1 VEDNEKVNIL
11 LVDDQPAKLLSYS
24 AILGQLGENLIEA
37 NSGREALEHLLR
49 TDIAVVLV
57 DVCMPDLDGFE
68 LAAMIRQHPRCQ
80 RTAIIFVSGIHMT
93 DLDRLKGYEA
103 GAVDYVPVPV
113 VPEILRARV
122 GVFAD
127 LYRKTRQLER
137 LNSELERRVA
147 ERTSALEASTLRLR
161 ESEERLTTILQNTTA
176 VVSLWDAS
184 GRFEHVNRRFEELFG
199 VRSDSIRGRS
209 LQEVFPADVA
219 EVFHQNHA
227 RVLGAGRPIEIEQ
240 TVPYRGELRVY
251 ASVMAPLFDMQGAPR
266 GIVSVATDVTERK
279 HFEDTL
285 READRRKDEF
295 LAMLSHELRNPLAP
309 IRNAVQVLS
318 ILGTS
323 DPRFQEA
330 RDIIVR
336 QVEHLTRLVDDL
348 LDVSRLTRGKITLQ
362 KESLLL
368 SDVVDA
374 AVETSRPLIEHQEH
388 SLSVRLTDATLRLE
402 GDHARL
408 VQVIANLLGNAA
420 KFTPKGGHISLVV
433 ERTGGEAVI
442 RVRDTG
448 VGLAKAAQGRVFEL
462 FAQEETTLARS
473 QGGLGIGL
481 TLVKR
486 LVDMHGGRVTVQSE
500 GQGRGSEFKV
510 TLPAMAP
517 SEPVTDGAAKPLDA
531 QTTSRLRVLVVE
543 DNADAAGGLKML
555 LELAGHDVEVASD
568 GLQALRLVD
577 DFEPHV
583 ALVDLGLPVLDGFQV
598 ARRIR
603 QEHPTRP
610 LLIALSGYGREEDKQ
625 QSKAAG
631 FDHHLVKPVDFR
643 AILSHLMEV
652 GGSMMPPS
660 DDPGSDLVH

>member
-1 VEDNEKVNIL
+1 VDDKEKVNIL
-11 LVDDQPAKLLSYS
+11 LVDDQPAKLLSYG

-37 NSGREALEHLLR
+37 SSGREALEHLLK

-57 DVCMPDLDGFE
+57 DVCMPELDGFE

-80 RTAIIFVSGIHMT
+80 RTAIIFVSGIHMS
-93 DLDRLKGYEA
+93 DLDRLKGYEV

-127 LYRKTRQLER
+127 LYRKTRQLEN

-147 ERTSALEASTLRLR
+147 ERTAELEASTLRLR
-161 ESEERLTTILQNTTA
+161 ESEERLSTILQNTSA
-176 VVSLWDAS
+176 VISLWDAES
-184 GRFEHVNRRFEELFG
+184 RFVHVNRRFEELFG
-199 VRSDSIRGRS
+199 VRSEAIRGQSVRD
-209 LQEVFPADVA
+209 VFPAELA
-219 EVFHQNHA
+219 AGFEHNHR
-227 RVLGAGRPIEIEQ
+227 RVLAAGKPLEIEEAI
-240 TVPYRGELRVY
+240 PYRGESRVY
-251 ASVMAPLFDMQGAPR
+251 ASVMAPLFDATGLPR
-266 GIVSVATDVTERK
+266 GIVSVATDITDRK

-318 ILGTS
+318 ILGTP

-336 QVEHLTRLVDDL
+336 QVGHLTRLVDDL
-348 LDVSRLTRGKITLQ
+348 LDVSRLTRGKITLK
-362 KESLLL
+362 KETLLMA
-368 SDVVDA
+368 DVLDA
-374 AVETSRPLIEHQEH
+374 AVETSRPLIDHHAH
-388 SLSVRLTDATLRLE
+388 SLAVRLTDPGLRLE

-408 VQVIANLLGNAA
+408 VQVIANLLANAA
-420 KFTPKGGHISLVV
+420 KFTPKGGHISVV
-433 ERTGGEAVI
+433 AERSAGDAVI

-448 VGLAKAAQGRVFEL
+448 VGIAKAAQGRVFEL

-500 GQGRGSEFKV
+500 GPGRGSEFKV
-510 TLPAMAP
+510 TLPALAATEA
-517 SEPVTDGAAKPLDA
+517 STDGVVEREDAKP
-531 QTTSRLRVLVVE
+531 TSRLRVLVVE

-577 DFEPHV
+577 EFEPHV
-583 ALVDLGLPVLDGFQV
+583 ALVDIGLPVLDGFQV

-610 LLIALSGYGREEDKQ
+610 LLVALSGYGREEDKQ

-631 FDHHLVKPVDFR
+631 FDHHLVKPVDFH

-652 GGSMMPPS
+652 GASVMAPS
-660 DDPGSDLVH
+660 DPSLVH

>member
-1 VEDNEKVNIL
+1 MDEDDKVNIL

-37 NSGREALEHLLR
+37 SSGREALEHLLK

-93 DLDRLKGYEA
+93 DVDRLKGYEV

-122 GVFAD
+122 AVFAD

-147 ERTSALEASTLRLR
+147 ERTAELEASTLRLR
-161 ESEERLTTILQNTTA
+161 ESEERLSTILQNTS
-176 VVSLWDAS
+176 VVISLWDAES
-184 GRFEHVNRRFEELFG
+184 HFVHVNRRFEQMFG
-199 VRSDSIRGRS
+199 VQSEAIRGRS
-209 LQEVFPADVA
+209 VRDVFPAELA
-219 EVFHQNHA
+219 AAFEHNHR
-227 RVLGAGRPIEIEQ
+227 RVLAAGRPLEIEE
-240 TVPYRGELRVY
+240 TVPYRNESRVY
-251 ASVMAPLFDMQGAPR
+251 ASVMAPLFDSTGVPR
-266 GIVSVATDVTERK
+266 GIVSVATDITDRK

-323 DPRFQEA
+323 DARFQEA

-348 LDVSRLTRGKITLQ
+348 LDVSRLTRGKITLK
-362 KESLLL
+362 KEPLLL
-368 SDVVDA
+368 SDVLDA
-374 AVETSRPLIEHQEH
+374 AVETSRPLVEHHAH
-388 SLSVRLTDATLRLE
+388 SLSVRISDPAMRLE

-408 VQVIANLLGNAA
+408 VQVIGNLLANAA
-420 KFTPKGGHISLVV
+420 KFTPKGGHISVV
-433 ERTGGEAVI
+433 AERGSGDAVI

-448 VGLAKAAQGRVFEL
+448 VGLSMAAQGRVFEL

-486 LVDMHGGRVTVQSE
+486 LVDMHGGRVTVHSE
-500 GQGRGSEFKV
+500 GPGRGSEFKV
-510 TLPAMAP
+510 TLPALAAA
-517 SEPVTDGAAKPLDA
+517 EPAIDGVVERGDAK
-531 QTTSRLRVLVVE
+531 TTSRLRVLVVE

-610 LLIALSGYGREEDKQ
+610 LLVALSGYGREEDKQ

-631 FDHHLVKPVDFR
+631 FDHHLVKPVDFH

-652 GGSMMPPS
+652 GASVMPPS
-660 DDPGSDLVH
+660 DPSLVH

>member
-1 VEDNEKVNIL
+1 MDDKEKVNIL
-11 LVDDQPAKLLSYS
+11 LVDDQPAKLLSYA

-49 TDIAVVLV
+49 TDIAVVLA

-68 LAAMIRQHPRCQ
+68 LAAMIRAHPRCQ

-93 DLDRLKGYEA
+93 DLDRLKGYEV

-122 GVFAD
+122 SVFAD
-127 LYRKTRQLER
+127 LYRKTRQLEH

-147 ERTSALEASTLRLR
+147 ERTAELEASTLLLR
-161 ESEERLTTILQNTTA
+161 ESEERLSTILQNTSA
-176 VVSLWDAS
+176 VISLWDADS
-184 GRFEHVNRRFEELFG
+184 RFVHVNRRFEELFG
-199 VRSDSIRGRS
+199 VRSEAIRGRGVRD
-209 LQEVFPADVA
+209 VFPADLA
-219 EVFHQNHA
+219 EAVERNHR
-227 RVLGAGRPIEIEQ
+227 RVLTARRPLEIEE
-240 TVPYRGELRVY
+240 TVPARDESRVY
-251 ASVMAPLFDMQGAPR
+251 ASVMAPLFDSFGAPC
-266 GIVSVATDVTERK
+266 GVVSVATDITERK
-279 HFEDTL
+279 HFENTL
-285 READRRKDEF
+285 KQADQRKDEF

-323 DPRFQEA
+323 DSRFQEA

-348 LDVSRLTRGKITLQ
+348 LDVSRLTRGKITLK
-362 KESLLL
+362 KETVLL

-374 AVETSRPLIEHQEH
+374 AVETSRPLIEQHEH
-388 SLSVRLTDATLRLE
+388 SLSVRVVDPEIRLE

-408 VQVIANLLGNAA
+408 VQVIANLLANAA
-420 KFTPKGGHISLVV
+420 KFTPKGGHISVVV
-433 ERTGGEAVI
+433 ERGAGDAVV

-448 VGLAKAAQGRVFEL
+448 VGISTAAQGRVFEL

-500 GQGRGSEFKV
+500 GAGRGSEFKV
-510 TLPAMAP
+510 TLPALASTAP
-517 SEPVTDGAAKPLDA
+517 VVEGLVERESAKM
-531 QTTSRLRVLVVE
+531 TSRLRVLVVE
-543 DNADAAGGLKML
+543 DNPDAAGGLKML

-577 DFEPHV
+577 EFEPHV

-610 LLIALSGYGREEDKQ
+610 LLVALSGYGREEDKQ

-631 FDHHLVKPVDFR
+631 FDHHLVKPVDFH

-652 GGSMMPPS
+652 GASVMPPS
-660 DDPGSDLVH
+660 DPRLVH

>member
-1 VEDNEKVNIL
+1 VDAKERVNIL
-11 LVDDQPAKLLSYS
+11 LVDDQPAKLLSYV
-24 AILGQLGENLIEA
+24 AILGQLDENLIEA
-37 NSGREALEHLLR
+37 NSGREALEHLLK

-80 RTAIIFVSGIHMT
+80 ETAIIFVSGIHMT
-93 DLDRLKGYEA
+93 DLDRLKGYEV

-122 GVFAD
+122 AVFAD

-137 LNSELERRVA
+137 LNFELERRVA
-147 ERTSALEASTLRLR
+147 ERTAELEASTARLR
-161 ESEERLTTILQNTTA
+161 ESEQRLSTILQNASA
-176 VVSLWDAS
+176 VISLWDADS
-184 GRFEHVNRRFEELFG
+184 RFVHVNRRFEEVFG
-199 VRSDSIRGRS
+199 VRSENIRGRAVR
-209 LQEVFPADVA
+209 EVFPADIA
-219 EVFHQNHA
+219 EELERHHR
-227 RVLGAGRPIEIEQ
+227 RVLAAGKPLEIEQ
-240 TVPYRGELRVY
+240 SFPYRDETHFH
-251 ASVMAPLFDMQGAPR
+251 ATVMAPLFDAGGAPR
-266 GIVSVATDVTERK
+266 GIVSVSTDITERK
-279 HFEDTL
+279 HFEETL
-285 READRRKDEF
+285 KDADRRKDEF

-336 QVEHLTRLVDDL
+336 QVEHMTRLVDDL
-348 LDVSRLTRGKITLQ
+348 LDVSRLTRGKITLK
-362 KESLLL
+362 KETLLL
-368 SDVVDA
+368 ADVLDA
-374 AVETSRPLIEHQEH
+374 AVETSRPLIEHHEH
-388 SLSVRLTDATLRLE
+388 SLAVRNTEPSLRLE

-408 VQVIANLLGNAA
+408 VQVVGNLLANAA
-420 KFTPKGGHISLVV
+420 KFTPKGGHITLVA
-433 ERTGGEAVI
+433 ERSPAGAVI
-442 RVRDTG
+442 RIRDTG
-448 VGLAKAAQGRVFEL
+448 VGIPKAAQARVFEL
-462 FAQEETTLARS
+462 FAQEEKTLARS

-486 LVDMHGGRVTVQSE
+486 LVEMHGGRVIVQSD
-500 GQGRGSEFKV
+500 GPGRGSEFTV
-510 TLPAMAP
+510 IVPA
-517 SEPVTDGAAKPLDA
+517 LA
-531 QTTSRLRVLVVE
+531 QTEATVDNGAGRLETPPTSRLRVLVVE
-543 DNADAAGGLKML
+543 DNPDAAGGLKML
-555 LELAGHDVEVASD
+555 LELAGHDVQVAPD

-577 DFEPHV
+577 EFEPHV

-652 GGSMMPPS
+652 GASVMPPS
-660 DDPGSDLVH
+660 DPELMH

>member
-1 VEDNEKVNIL
+1 VDDREKVNIL

-49 TDIAVVLV
+49 KDIAVVLV

-68 LAAMIRQHPRCQ
+68 LAAMIRAHPRCQ
-80 RTAIIFVSGIHMT
+80 QTAIIFVSGIHMT
-93 DLDRLKGYEA
+93 DLDRLKGYEV
-103 GAVDYVPVPV
+103 GAVDYVGVPV

-122 GVFAD
+122 SVFAD
-127 LYRKTRQLER
+127 LYRKTRQLEY
-137 LNSELERRVA
+137 LNAELERRVA
-147 ERTSALEASTLRLR
+147 ERTAELESSTLRLR
-161 ESEERLTTILQNTTA
+161 ESEHRLSTILQNASA
-176 VVSLWDAS
+176 VISLWDAE
-184 GRFEHVNRRFEELFG
+184 GRVVHVNRRFEELFG
-199 VRSDSIRGRS
+199 VRGETIRGRS
-209 LQEVFPADVA
+209 IRDVFPAELA
-219 EVFHQNHA
+219 EVVERNHR
-227 RVLGAGRPIEIEQ
+227 RVLTAGQPLEIDE
-240 TVPYRGELRVY
+240 TVPTREESRVY
-251 ASVMAPLFDMQGAPR
+251 ATVMAPLFDSSGAPR
-266 GIVSVATDVTERK
+266 GIVSVATDITERK
-279 HFEDTL
+279 HFENTL
-285 READRRKDEF
+285 KEADRRKDEF

-318 ILGTS
+318 ILGTP

-348 LDVSRLTRGKITLQ
+348 LDVSRLTRGKITLK
-362 KESLLL
+362 KETLLL
-368 SDVVDA
+368 SDVLDA
-374 AVETSRPLIEHQEH
+374 AVETSRPLIEQHEH
-388 SLSVRLTDATLRLE
+388 SLSVRVNDPDIRLE

-408 VQVIANLLGNAA
+408 VQVVANLLANAA
-420 KFTPKGGHISLVV
+420 KFTPKGGHISVVV
-433 ERTGGEAVI
+433 ERGAGDALI

-448 VGLAKAAQGRVFEL
+448 VGISKAAQGRVFEL

-486 LVDMHGGRVTVQSE
+486 LVDMHSGRVTVQSE
-500 GQGRGSEFKV
+500 GAGRGSEFKV
-510 TLPAMAP
+510 TLPALPATHP
-517 SEPVTDGAAKPLDA
+517 IADDVVEREGTKA
-531 QTTSRLRVLVVE
+531 TSRLRVLVVE
-543 DNADAAGGLKML
+543 DNPDAAGGLKML

-568 GLQALRLVD
+568 GLQALRRVD
-577 DFEPHV
+577 EFEPHV

-631 FDHHLVKPVDFR
+631 FDHHLVKPVDFH

-652 GGSMMPPS
+652 GASVMPPS
-660 DDPGSDLVH
+660 GPGPGLVH

>member
-1 VEDNEKVNIL
+1 MDAKEKVNIL
-11 LVDDQPAKLLSYS
+11 LVDDQPAKLLSYG
-24 AILGQLGENLIEA
+24 AILGQLEENLIEA
-37 NSGREALEHLLR
+37 NSGREALEHLLKN
-49 TDIAVVLV
+49 DIAVVLV

-68 LAAMIRQHPRCQ
+68 LAALIRQHPRCQ

-93 DLDRLKGYEA
+93 DLDRLKGYEV

-122 GVFAD
+122 AVFAD
-127 LYRKTRQLER
+127 LHRKTRQLER

-147 ERTSALEASTLRLR
+147 ERTAELEASTARLR
-161 ESEERLTTILQNTTA
+161 ESEQRLSTILQNASA
-176 VVSLWDAS
+176 VISLWDAE
-184 GRFEHVNRRFEELFG
+184 GRFVHVNRRFEEVFA
-199 VRSDSIRGRS
+199 VRSDAIRGRS
-209 LQEVFPADVA
+209 VREVFPGDIA
-219 EVFHQNHA
+219 EELERHHR
-227 RVLGAGRPIEIEQ
+227 RVLAAGKPLEIEQ
-240 TVPYRGELRVY
+240 SFPYRDESHFY
-251 ASVMAPLFDMQGAPR
+251 ATVMAPLFDAGGAPR
-266 GIVSVATDVTERK
+266 GIVSVSTDITERK
-279 HFEDTL
+279 HFEETL
-285 READRRKDEF
+285 KDADRRKDEF

-336 QVEHLTRLVDDL
+336 QVGHLTRLVDDL
-348 LDVSRLTRGKITLQ
+348 LDVSRLTRGKITLK
-362 KESLLL
+362 KETLLL
-368 SDVVDA
+368 ADVLDA
-374 AVETSRPLIEHQEH
+374 AVETSRPLIEQHEH
-388 SLSVRLTDATLRLE
+388 SLSVRNTEPGLQLE

-408 VQVIANLLGNAA
+408 VQVVANLLANAA
-420 KFTPKGGHISLVV
+420 KFTPKGGHISLVA
-433 ERTGGEAVI
+433 ERGPAGAVV

-448 VGLAKAAQGRVFEL
+448 VGIPKAAQARVFEL
-462 FAQEETTLARS
+462 FAQEEKTLARS

-486 LVDMHGGRVTVQSE
+486 LVEMHGGRVIVQSDGPE
-500 GQGRGSEFKV
+500 RGSEFTV
-510 TLPAMAP
+510 IVPA
-517 SEPVTDGAAKPLDA
+517 LA
-531 QTTSRLRVLVVE
+531 QTEAAADDRAARAEPSPTSRLRVLVVE
-543 DNADAAGGLKML
+543 DNPDAAGGLKML
-555 LELAGHDVEVASD
+555 LELAGHDVQVAPD

-577 DFEPHV
+577 EFEPHV

-652 GGSMMPPS
+652 GASVMPPS
-660 DDPGSDLVH
+660 DPELMH

>member
-1 VEDNEKVNIL
+1 VDAKERVNIL
-11 LVDDQPAKLLSYS
+11 LVDDQPAKLLSYG
-24 AILGQLGENLIEA
+24 AILGQLEENLIEA
-37 NSGREALEHLLR
+37 NSGREALEHLLKN
-49 TDIAVVLV
+49 DIAVVLV

-80 RTAIIFVSGIHMT
+80 QTAIIFVSGIHMT
-93 DLDRLKGYEA
+93 DLDRLKGYEV

-122 GVFAD
+122 AVFAD

-147 ERTSALEASTLRLR
+147 ERTAELEASTARLR
-161 ESEERLTTILQNTTA
+161 ESEQRLSTILQNASA
-176 VVSLWDAS
+176 VISLWDADS
-184 GRFEHVNRRFEELFG
+184 RFVHVNRRFEEVFG
-199 VRSDSIRGRS
+199 VRSENIRGRAVR
-209 LQEVFPADVA
+209 EVFPADIA
-219 EVFHQNHA
+219 EELERHHR
-227 RVLGAGRPIEIEQ
+227 RVLAAGKPLEIEQ
-240 TVPYRGELRVY
+240 SFPYRDETHFH
-251 ASVMAPLFDMQGAPR
+251 ATVMAPLFDAGGAPR
-266 GIVSVATDVTERK
+266 GIVSVSTDITERK
-279 HFEDTL
+279 HFEETL
-285 READRRKDEF
+285 KDADRRKDEF

-323 DPRFQEA
+323 DHRFQEA

-336 QVEHLTRLVDDL
+336 QVEHMTRLVDDL
-348 LDVSRLTRGKITLQ
+348 LDVSRLTRGKITLK
-362 KESLLL
+362 KETLLL
-368 SDVVDA
+368 ADVLDA
-374 AVETSRPLIEHQEH
+374 AVETSRPLIEHHEH
-388 SLSVRLTDATLRLE
+388 SLAVRNTEPSLRLE

-408 VQVIANLLGNAA
+408 VQVVGNLLANAA
-420 KFTPKGGHISLVV
+420 KFTPKGGHITLVA
-433 ERTGGEAVI
+433 ERSPAGAVI

-448 VGLAKAAQGRVFEL
+448 VGIPKAAQGRVFEL
-462 FAQEETTLARS
+462 FAQEEKTLARS

-486 LVDMHGGRVTVQSE
+486 LVEMHGGRVIVQSD
-500 GQGRGSEFKV
+500 GPGRGSEFTV
-510 TLPAMAP
+510 IVPA
-517 SEPVTDGAAKPLDA
+517 LA
-531 QTTSRLRVLVVE
+531 QTEATVDNGAGRLETPPTSRLRVLVVE
-543 DNADAAGGLKML
+543 DNPDAAGGLKML
-555 LELAGHDVEVASD
+555 LELAGHDVQVAPD

-577 DFEPHV
+577 EFEPHV

-652 GGSMMPPS
+652 GASVMPPS
-660 DDPGSDLVH
+660 DPELMH

>member
-1 VEDNEKVNIL
+1 VDENEKVNIL

-37 NSGREALEHLLR
+37 SSGREALEHLLR

-80 RTAIIFVSGIHMT
+80 KTAIIFVSGIHMS
-93 DLDRLKGYEA
+93 DLDRLKGYEV

-122 GVFAD
+122 SVFAD
-127 LYRKTRQLER
+127 LYRKTQQLER
-137 LNSELERRVA
+137 LNRELERRVA
-147 ERTSALEASTLRLR
+147 ERTAEVDASTVRLR
-161 ESEERLTTILQNTTA
+161 ESEERLTTILQNTSA
-176 VVSLWDAS
+176 VVSLWDA
-184 GRFEHVNRRFEELFG
+184 GNRFVHVNRRFEELFG
-199 VRSDSIRGRS
+199 VSSDAIRGRS
-209 LQEVFPADVA
+209 VRDVFPADVA
-219 EVFHQNHA
+219 EAFERNHR
-227 RVLGAGRPIEIEQ
+227 RVLTAGRPLEVEETI
-240 TVPYRGELRVY
+240 PYRGESRVY
-251 ASVMAPLFDMQGAPR
+251 ASVMAPLFDGQGAPR
-266 GIVSVATDVTERK
+266 GIVSVATDITERK

-285 READRRKDEF
+285 RDADRRKDEF

-348 LDVSRLTRGKITLQ
+348 LDVSRLTRGKITLKREQ
-362 KESLLL
+362 LLL
-368 SDVVDA
+368 SDVIDA
-374 AVETSRPLIEHQEH
+374 AVETSRPLIDHHEH
-388 SLSVRLTDATLRLE
+388 SLSVRVTDPGIRLE

-408 VQVIANLLGNAA
+408 VQVVANLLANAA

-433 ERTGGEAVI
+433 ERGAGDAVI

-448 VGLAKAAQGRVFEL
+448 VGISKAAQGRVFEL

-500 GQGRGSEFKV
+500 GPGRGSEFRV
-510 TLPAMAP
+510 TLPALAATEAV
-517 SEPVTDGAAKPLDA
+517 SDGAVAQHDAKV
-531 QTTSRLRVLVVE
+531 TSRLRVLVVE

-652 GGSMMPPS
+652 GASVMPPS
-660 DDPGSDLVH
+660 DDPGLVH